1 MKVSDSAS
9 QVFAVFAIIVIV
21 ATLIAFGIGLLEQS
35 LPAMP
40 NVDMVPIN
48 NSGWLDG
55 IGTGA
60 CARVQM
66 EVRGQMVV
74 WRLQDGRV
82 AVVAVL
88 VSEGVT
94 MVMDDFDLDGRV
106 DRIETIPAGTG
117 TISEDFEQV
126 EACR

>member
-94 MVMDDFDLDGRV
+94 MVNGRLRPGWARGSNR
-106 DRIETIPAGTG
+106 DNPGRH
-117 TISEDFEQV
+117 
-126 EACR
+126 RHHKRRL